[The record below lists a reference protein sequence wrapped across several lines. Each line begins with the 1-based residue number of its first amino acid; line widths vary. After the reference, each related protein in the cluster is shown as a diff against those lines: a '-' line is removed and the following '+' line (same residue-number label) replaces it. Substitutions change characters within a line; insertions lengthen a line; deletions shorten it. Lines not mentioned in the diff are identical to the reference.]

1 MLGIQIDGLSF
12 APVVLAPM
20 SGVTDLPFRR
30 LVKRLGAGL
39 VVSEMI
45 ASQSM
50 IRHTKESLKLSS
62 STPEEFPMA
71 VQLAGHE
78 PEVMAEAARLNADRG
93 AALIDINFGCPVKKV
108 VNKLAGSAM
117 MREPVLAG
125 RIMQAVVEAVD
136 LPVTMKMRL
145 GWDDDCRNA
154 PELARIARECGV
166 RMLTVHGRTRCQLYN
181 GRADW
186 QAVRAT
192 VEATDLPVLVN
203 GDIGSL
209 QDIDRAL
216 ARSGAAGVMIGRGA
230 QGRPWF
236 LRQAIAWLSE
246 RRKEPDPSRAE
257 QRDIV
262 LEHYDALLGHHG
274 SVMGNRIA
282 RKHLAWYAT
291 GLAGANDFR
300 RRINRAE
307 DPREV
312 RALVSALYAGT
323 LSPETARPEAQT
335 PLGRGSEALAA

>member
-1 MLGIQIDGLSF
+1 MLGIQIDGLAF

-50 IRHTKESLKLSS
+50 IRQTKESLKLSS

-117 MREPVLAG
+117 MREPALAG
-125 RIMQAVVEAVD
+125 RIMEAVVEAVD

-236 LRQAIAWLSE
+236 LRQAIAWLCE

-257 QRDIV
+257 QCDIV

-274 SVMGNRIA
+274 SIMGNRIA

-312 RALVSALYAGT
+312 RALVSALYEGT
-323 LSPETARPEAQT
+323 VSPETARPEAQT
-335 PLGRGSEALAA
+335 PPDRGSEALAA